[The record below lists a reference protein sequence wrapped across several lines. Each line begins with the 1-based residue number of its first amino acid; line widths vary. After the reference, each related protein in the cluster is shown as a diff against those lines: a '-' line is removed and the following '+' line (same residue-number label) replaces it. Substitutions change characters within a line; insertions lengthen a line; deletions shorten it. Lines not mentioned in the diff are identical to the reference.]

1 MVWPGTSEKDMN
13 NWDQLTTKNG
23 VPSWFN
29 NKQIY
34 VLVWILNITW
44 KSICWRLY
52 YIYYII
58 FPFFLG
64 DVKNY
69 DIY

>member
-1 MVWPGTSEKDMN
+1 M
-13 NWDQLTTKNG
+13 
-23 VPSWFN
+23 SWFGDFEHHL
-29 NKQIY
+29 KKYLLEI
-34 VLVWILNITW
+34 IL
-44 KSICWRLY
+44 

-64 DVKNY
+64 DVKKY